1 MFTLASP
8 FVDPG
13 NSQGSFVHLVHGR
26 TWHAEPLPRHAS
38 RHGSNLDKL
47 KVPARCTMV
56 PFNRLES
63 AECRGME
70 ETARLIGFC
79 FRVYLG
85 RTCGPG
91 DPHGLLLAGVDF
103 FFDTALQR
111 QQWVVRHTTVGSMA
125 CQVGATRDESCTPMC
140 LHPLCLPPDASLA
153 AEWRYCSPCSLDPAR
168 KCLAKVTCS
177 RDNQQPNAQH
187 HQCHRPNSS
196 QPLPTSPKGLRVRWS
211 LVRIGAQRDR
221 QTRASTRS

>member
-1 MFTLASP
+1 M
-8 FVDPG
+8 
-13 NSQGSFVHLVHGR
+13 HH
-26 TWHAEPLPRHAS
+26 
-38 RHGSNLDKL
+38 
-47 KVPARCTMV
+47 
-56 PFNRLES
+56 ES

-111 QQWVVRHTTVGSMA
+111 QQWFVRHTTVGSMA

-168 KCLAKVTCS
+168 KCPAKVTCS

-211 LVRIGAQRDR
+211 LVRIGAQREERPCRTTQSSGDLTLVGSGGER
-221 QTRASTRS
+221 ERGQEEVGGAGAAEKVAMESRRGSSE